1 MVFPGTSGHIEKILL
16 SCGVTVASA
25 TRRRKFNKQ
34 FKIDAERLVLE
45 SRPCYP
51 LFENDPNLRNLRGD
65 AAYSALMG
73 KLKQQWLYYK
83 ATL

>member
-1 MVFPGTSGHIEKILL
+1 MY
-16 SCGVTVASA
+16 ASFLDCDENKRSLTA
-25 TRRRKFNKQ
+25 TGASVVNDR
-34 FKIDAERLVLE
+34 AEAG
-45 SRPCYP
+45 SSCYP
-51 LFENDPNLRNLRGD
+51 QFENDPNLRNLKGD